1 MKALIGMEYKKLW
14 NGVSIASVAA
24 LSILT
29 VLFSVVTLNIQQRAL
44 DKDGNIVS
52 GLPAFRALK
61 EAAKDLEGEMDGEY
75 IQNLIEKYNSSYDK
89 AYMDE
94 HRGFLG
100 TGGMTKYIIPN
111 YVINYA
117 YYSIYM
123 SNGNDKIGL
132 DYEFLNTEESFYQ
145 KYKEAVME
153 QLLYVNEE
161 NGLFPYSEDQ
171 IAILENKVNQIETPF
186 RVAYHTGL
194 ANLNVYFNREYPVF
208 FILLAFCLA
217 GIYAKDSTNGIDEL
231 VLSARYGRNKDM
243 KARWIA
249 GNLFALT
256 VYVIFVL
263 LLMIVH
269 GSIASLHG
277 LDASAQ
283 TIWFECIYNIHAAAA
298 LLIIFSGGLAGA
310 LVMANIMMLFSI
322 RLRNSKA
329 AVTAGIVMVG
339 LLGRLS
345 VTYSQIR
352 LLNPNQF
359 GTSTLITG
367 FGFVGKIIVPY
378 FVIVYL
384 LSLAYIAA
392 LWLAIRLSYKKYN
405 INERA

>member
-1 MKALIGMEYKKLW
+1 MKDLIKLEYKKLW
-14 NGVSIASVAA
+14 NGVSIVSIVA

-29 VLFSVVTLNIQQRAL
+29 IIFAVVTLNIQHRTI

-52 GLPAFRALK
+52 GLSAFRALK
-61 EAAKDLEGEMDGEY
+61 EAAEDIEGEMDGEY
-75 IQNLIEKYNSSYDK
+75 IQNLIKKYNFSYDK

-100 TGGMTKYIIPN
+100 IGGMTKYIIPN

-117 YYSIYM
+117 YYSLYM

-153 QLLYVNEE
+153 QLLYMNEE

-171 IAILENKVNQIETPF
+171 IAVLKNKVDQIETPF

-194 ANLNVYFNREYPVF
+194 AHLNVYFDKEYPVF

-217 GIYAKDSTNGIDEL
+217 GTYAKDSTIGIDEL
-231 VLSARYGRNKDM
+231 ALSSRHGRKKDM

-256 VYVIFVL
+256 AYLIFVVL
-263 LLMIVH
+263 LIIVH

-277 LDASAQ
+277 LGVSAQ
-283 TIWFECIYNIHAAAA
+283 TFWFECIYNIHAGTA
-298 LLIIFSGGLAGA
+298 LLIIFFGGLAGA
-310 LVMANIMMLFSI
+310 LVAANIMMFLSI
-322 RLRNSKA
+322 SIKNFKA
-329 AVTAGIVMVG
+329 AVAAGIVIVG
-339 LLGRLS
+339 LFGRLAS
-345 VTYSQIR
+345 TYSQIR

-359 GTSTLITG
+359 GTSALVTNFL
-367 FGFVGKIIVPY
+367 FVGKVIVPY
-378 FVIVYL
+378 FVVVYL
-384 LSLAYIAA
+384 LSILYIAV
-392 LWLAIRLSYKKYN
+392 LWMVMRLSYKKYN
-405 INERA
+405 IN